1 MAAIADVEYS
11 RIVEGSTNSHSI
23 QTSNSKPCDVEV
35 GIDSSVG
42 KDEVTTND
50 NDTNA
55 AKEEL
60 ATLSDLLEV
69 RNSLLIYF

>member
-23 QTSNSKPCDVEV
+23 QTNSKPCDVEV
-35 GIDSSVG
+35 GIESVG
-42 KDEVTTND
+42 KDEVTT